1 MPQEANESEKI
12 ELTERELAIARGENP
27 DDVGAGAKVDDAA
40 VIANDALNSS
50 EATAANKG
58 SDGAEGSTEAAGSV
72 TDGATSG
79 QPGKEAT
86 PTGDGGGGTEASG
99 SSGSPVEK
107 SASWLK
113 SEHRELAASY
123 GIPDAELN
131 QFSNEEEF
139 QRAARIITRQFATA
153 GQPKQ
158 AESQVAP
165 AAPAG
170 EKPATQA
177 AAQRKLERLNLE
189 KLKAEGYDQAALDL
203 FAKQNDVIDYAE
215 QQDQNL
221 QQMREEFVQ
230 FQQQAAQVEHAR
242 RIDSFHDVV
251 DSLNDNLF
259 GKSAASDGQAVQLP
273 EREDKNRERLW
284 KACNEIV
291 AGIQKTA
298 QERGERPQIP
308 PPRVLVKQAIN
319 YAFAD
324 DLRAEAR
331 KQVQNDVTEQSKR
344 RRPVAASRAP
354 NGTYAKTKEEPR
366 TLTEMAKEVA
376 ERPDIV
382 SFWNKTQ
389 QANGV
394 A

>member
-12 ELTERELAIARGENP
+12 ELTERELAIARGDNP
-27 DDVGAGAKVDDAA
+27 DEVSAKVDDAA
-40 VIANDALNSS
+40 VGANDALSSS

-58 SDGAEGSTEAAGSV
+58 SDGADGSTEAAGSV

-86 PTGDGGGGTEASG
+86 PTGEGGGGTEASG
-99 SSGSPVEK
+99 SSSFSNKP
-107 SASWLK
+107 ASWLK

-131 QFSNEEEF
+131 QFASEAEF

-158 AESQVAP
+158 PETPVAP
-165 AAPAG
+165 PATPTG
-170 EKPATQA
+170 EKPATQT

-189 KLKAEGYDQAALDL
+189 KLKAEGYDQSALDL
-203 FAKQNDVIDYAE
+203 FAKQNDVIEYAE
-215 QQDQNL
+215 QQEQYL
-221 QQMREEFVQ
+221 QQMRQEFTQ
-230 FQQQAAQVEHAR
+230 FQQQAAQVEHSR

-259 GKSAASDGQAVQLP
+259 GKSAGPDGQAVQLP

-284 KACNEIV
+284 KACNVIV
-291 AGIQKTA
+291 SGIQKTA
-298 QERGERPQIP
+298 QERGEQPQIP
-308 PPRVLVKQAIN
+308 PPRVLVQQAID
-319 YAFAD
+319 YAFAED
-324 DLRAEAR
+324 IRADAR
-331 KQVQNDVTEQSKR
+331 RKVQQDIAEQSKR

-354 NGTYAKTKEEPR
+354 NGTHAKTKEEPK
-366 TLTEMAKEVA
+366 TQNEMAKEVA

-382 SFWNKTQ
+382 SWWNKTQ